1 MILSLTTCVCQAQVF
16 HLEQVADTAAM
27 LVLTT
32 DTMRSEWK
40 IDYPVYR
47 FQQCDI
53 DGDGTREAV
62 VGVVKPTRFDRSLA
76 RRVFIFKNFRGWI
89 RPMWMGSSLG
99 HELIDFRCTGGRVRA
114 ALRNRKGDCGVGD
127 YAWDKFGLSFVEW
140 IERDITQQ
148 HALDLLND
156 ISEKDKE

>member
-1 MILSLTTCVCQAQVF
+1 MVLSLTTCVCQAQVF

-32 DTMRSEWK
+32 DAMRSEWK

-62 VGVVKPTRFDRSLA
+62 VGVVKPTRFDRSIA

-89 RPMWMGSSLG
+89 RPMWMGSNVPP
-99 HELIDFRCTGGRVRA
+99 IIPTFFIA
-114 ALRNRKGDCGVGD
+114 PPINRIS
-127 YAWDKFGLSFVEW
+127 DKILPIMGSF
-140 IERDITQQ
+140 
-148 HALDLLND
+148 L
-156 ISEKDKE
+156 SEKSRESPL